1 MWFRPRGYEGL
12 TDHMMK
18 ELPRDIVLYNK
29 PVKCIHWNYTK
40 NGPNTGGTSFPV
52 TIECVNGETF
62 AADHVIVTVPLGMY
76 SRISLNSLLR
86 ELFASIT
93 HLY

>member
-1 MWFRPRGYEGL
+1 MHSFPLRGYEGL

-18 ELPRDIVLYNK
+18 ELPNDIVLYNK

-40 NGPNTGGTSFPV
+40 NGPNTKGMLFPIM
-52 TIECVNGETF
+52 IECVNGETF

-76 SRISLNSLLR
+76 STFCMTCWLS
-86 ELFASIT
+86 
-93 HLY
+93 